1 MHIITRFMNT
11 KYLSLVLFKYYLE
24 QIFELALQISRYFRD
39 SLDENIQI
47 FSGVDPPNYDY

>member
-39 SLDENIQI
+39 SLDDNLQI